1 MKLIAHLR
9 RFGLPTLRDL
19 AGETLLKAVE
29 GCAPSEQESQL
40 AEILHLRYGTTILE
54 IKEIRKSLIDSL
66 SESEGLELARLAGLA
81 GSSHLQRSQL
91 LAKHYATY
99 SIDKSRQL
107 TTFLGLPPPYQL
119 LPLNDQRSEIELVQ
133 IVRGEEVRL
142 RPYLH
147 NYQKELKD
155 EIASLLRREAL
166 RFMVQMPT
174 GAGKTYTAL
183 EVVVD
188 VMRAPRTTGFVVW
201 LVDSNEL
208 AEQALE
214 SFSLLWKLKG
224 DRPLLVGRLFNK
236 FCPAFDQCPEGGT
249 IFASFDKLN
258 SILAD
263 SAHPK
268 RHHVLDLL
276 KRTKLLIVDEAHGSI
291 ARTYRSCIEAFADHA
306 PVRIIGLTATPGR
319 PDPVESEELSQV
331 FSRLLVGIKDQHGVL
346 MEDPIHFLQQAGFLA
361 TLHCELLETGITI
374 DEVDEQ
380 RICRKLAANTER
392 NTKIID
398 QIELAHQAEESSV
411 VFACT
416 LDHVFALKVMC
427 AKRQIPCEVI
437 VGETPQSERLEIL
450 RRFRDR
456 EFYILLN
463 LEILSTGI
471 DLPKLQK
478 LILTRPIGSPVL
490 YSQILGRA
498 LRGPKN
504 GGNPSNK
511 IVNLRDNLVN
521 FPNANLLYTHFWE
534 DWVRH

>member
-1 MKLIAHLR
+1 M
-9 RFGLPTLRDL
+9 
-19 AGETLLKAVE
+19 
-29 GCAPSEQESQL
+29 

-54 IKEIRKSLIDSL
+54 VKAIRTSLIDSL
-66 SESEGLELARLAGLA
+66 SEPEGLELTRLAGVA
-81 GSSHLQRSQL
+81 GTSHLHRSQL
-91 LAKHYATY
+91 LAKHFATY
-99 SIDKSRQL
+99 STDKSRQL
-107 TTFLGLPPPYQL
+107 TTFLGLPPAYQL
-119 LPLNDQRSEIELVQ
+119 LPPSDERAELEVVQ
-133 IVRGEEVRL
+133 IGIGEEVRL

-147 NYQKELKD
+147 SYQKELKD
-155 EIASLLRREAL
+155 EIASLLRKETL

-188 VMRAPRTTGFVVW
+188 VMRAPRATGFVVW

-214 SFSLLWKLKG
+214 AFRNLWKLKG
-224 DRPLLVGRLFNK
+224 DRPLLLGRLFNK
-236 FCPAFDQCPEGGT
+236 FCPAFDEHPDGGV

-263 SAHPK
+263 SSHSK
-268 RHHVLDLL
+268 RLHVLDLL
-276 KRTKLLIVDEAHGSI
+276 KRTKLLIVDEAHGSV
-291 ARTYRSCIEAFADHA
+291 ARTYRNCIEAFADRA
-306 PVRIIGLTATPGR
+306 TVRIIGLTATPGR
-319 PDPVESEELSQV
+319 PDPVESKELSQV
-331 FSRLLVGIKDQHGVL
+331 FSQLLVGIKDQNGIL

-361 TLHCELLETGITI
+361 TLHCELLETGVSV
-374 DEVDEQ
+374 DEADEQ
-380 RICRKLAANTER
+380 RICRKLAASTER
-392 NTKIID
+392 NSKIID

-427 AKRQIPCEVI
+427 AKRLIPCEVI
-437 VGETPQSERLEIL
+437 VGATPQAERLEIL
-450 RRFRDR
+450 RRFRER
-456 EFYILLN
+456 QFYILLN

-490 YSQILGRA
+490 YSQVIGRA

-504 GGNPSNK
+504 GGNASNK
-511 IVNLRDNLVN
+511 VVNLRDNLAN
-521 FPNANLLYTHFWE
+521 YPNANLLYTHFWE